1 MRYLKLGS
9 AAWSISGL
17 RYTMLWLVYTAGACL
32 FLSSITN
39 SQRCGSK
46 CIKHLMY
53 TFATFQ
59 APQPAMFPTLP
70 LPPIVPAPQ
79 VAPRPLTVPAPTR
92 KRAVKVP
99 KLPEAPQPIF
109 SRELKRVPK
118 KPELY
123 IHRER
128 NGGETTFKRGTI
140 NQQVSTNTGP
150 RSAA

>member
-1 MRYLKLGS
+1 MP
-9 AAWSISGL
+9 I
-17 RYTMLWLVYTAGACL
+17 
-32 FLSSITN
+32 
-39 SQRCGSK
+39 
-46 CIKHLMY
+46 
-53 TFATFQ
+53 FATFQ
-59 APQPAMFPTLP
+59 APQPVMFPILP
-70 LPPIVPAPQ
+70 LPPGFPMPPMVPAPQ

-109 SRELKRVPK
+109 SKELKRVPK

-123 IHRER
+123 IHKER

-140 NQQVSTNTGP
+140 NQQVSANTGP